1 MRLRTQL
8 ALAFACLAIVPLALV
23 LPWAL
28 SNLRNT
34 LSHGFEARVAS
45 GTTAAQS
52 VLNQISRAAIVAVEE
67 LADSPVLEEFA
78 KEIHA
83 GHSTPSNTSLGERLM
98 KSRGVSVLSL
108 LDAKGV
114 TLSSGHLP
122 ARLGDPDETL
132 FAATKQ
138 PGHELIPVIVEV
150 RGDAGPRQLPA
161 LVAARAVDY
170 GDTRIWVIAGTLLD
184 TTLAEQLSQLTGA
197 EVTIAASG
205 SAVAL
210 AGTAEPPRIETTI
223 DFPPVSRLTFAFSR
237 SPQVRAERG
246 ILRAFVLITGVGLL
260 LAVVLGWVVARH
272 LTRPIEALTAATRE
286 LAAGELG
293 VSVEE
298 KSTGELAE
306 LVGAFNRM
314 SADLRSV
321 TERLISSERTAAWQE
336 VARRLAHEIKNP
348 LTPIQMSLE
357 TLAAARSANS
367 PEFDRLFKEGVTAM
381 LEEVERLRRIV
392 DEFSR
397 FARLPKPQLAPLDPA
412 ELVRQVLALYPARPA
427 GVRWK
432 TEISS
437 GMTVQA
443 DRDLLTQ
450 VLVNLIK
457 NADEAM
463 GGEGEI
469 AIRVRRHGEDVA
481 VEVQDSGPGIPPE
494 HRARLFEPYFTTKPE
509 GSGLGLAIASRI
521 CQEHGG
527 RLELDAAAAGQGAL
541 FRLVL
546 PQHPST

>member
-138 PGHELIPVIVEV
+138 PGHEPIPVIVEV

-205 SAVAL
+205 SVAQ

-260 LAVVLGWVVARH
+260 LAVVLGWLVARH

-527 RLELDAAAAGQGAL
+527 RLELDAAAAGHGAL

-546 PQHPST
+546 PQHPPP

>member
-138 PGHELIPVIVEV
+138 PGHEPIPVIVEV

-205 SAVAL
+205 SVAQ

-306 LVGAFNRM
+306 R
-314 SADLRSV
+314 
-321 TERLISSERTAAWQE
+321 
-336 VARRLAHEIKNP
+336 
-348 LTPIQMSLE
+348 
-357 TLAAARSANS
+357 
-367 PEFDRLFKEGVTAM
+367 
-381 LEEVERLRRIV
+381 
-392 DEFSR
+392 
-397 FARLPKPQLAPLDPA
+397 
-412 ELVRQVLALYPARPA
+412 
-427 GVRWK
+427 
-432 TEISS
+432 
-437 GMTVQA
+437 
-443 DRDLLTQ
+443 
-450 VLVNLIK
+450 
-457 NADEAM
+457 
-463 GGEGEI
+463 
-469 AIRVRRHGEDVA
+469 
-481 VEVQDSGPGIPPE
+481 
-494 HRARLFEPYFTTKPE
+494 
-509 GSGLGLAIASRI
+509 
-521 CQEHGG
+521 
-527 RLELDAAAAGQGAL
+527 
-541 FRLVL
+541 
-546 PQHPST
+546 

>member
-138 PGHELIPVIVEV
+138 PGHEPIPVIVEV

-205 SAVAL
+205 SVAQ

-367 PEFDRLFKEGVTAM
+367 PEFDRLFKEGVAAM

>member
-28 SNLRNT
+28 SNLRKT

-138 PGHELIPVIVEV
+138 PGHEPIPVIVEV

-197 EVTIAASG
+197 EVTIASG

-348 LTPIQMSLE
+348 LTPIQL
-357 TLAAARSANS
+357 SAERIQRRFAHWRADNGAS
-367 PEFDRLFKEGVTAM
+367 GHPGPDRPGG
-381 LEEVERLRRIV
+381 LEEYEATLEECVHTIIDESNSLRRLI

-397 FARLPKPQLAPLDPA
+397 FARMPQ
-412 ELVRQVLALYPARPA
+412 VVLGPCDLHQLMENVLNLYD
-427 GVRWK
+427 G
-432 TEISS
+432 
-437 GMTVQA
+437 
-443 DRDLLTQ
+443 
-450 VLVNLIK
+450 
-457 NADEAM
+457 
-463 GGEGEI
+463 
-469 AIRVRRHGEDVA
+469 
-481 VEVQDSGPGIPPE
+481 
-494 HRARLFEPYFTTKPE
+494 
-509 GSGLGLAIASRI
+509 
-521 CQEHGG
+521 
-527 RLELDAAAAGQGAL
+527 
-541 FRLVL
+541 
-546 PQHPST
+546 